1 MRVKIFQINPSRDTE
16 KVRFKDV
23 KNIETVNPEIYDK
36 VFDAVIDESDPS
48 EIMSKINTDDHPLY
62 MGKVIAASDVISV
75 EDKSYI
81 CQNEGFK
88 EIDFDG
94 SAAYKLRNLM
104 RVVYKEPKKPAFE
117 TEIRDDLHSMQKAV
131 GGGLIETVK
140 ISDDETILI
149 DNEESKLM
157 GMEGNIH
164 FGDGTSII
172 AGPFFICGEKNCDFR
187 GLTEA
192 EAKEY
197 LERFSVPEEISQEEA
212 ESDMGYQIIGFNFI

>member
-1 MRVKIFQINPSRDTE
+1 MRVKIYQINPSRDTE
-16 KVRFKDV
+16 KVRFKGLKD
-23 KNIETVNPEIYDK
+23 IETVNPEIYDK
-36 VFDAVIDESDPS
+36 VFDAVIDESTPS

-62 MGKVIAASDVISV
+62 MGKNITALDVISV

-131 GGGLIETVK
+131 GGGLIETIK
-140 ISDDETILI
+140 ISNDKTILVG
-149 DNEESKLM
+149 NEESKLI
-157 GMEGNIH
+157 GMEGNIRY
-164 FGDGTSII
+164 GNGTGII
-172 AGPFFICGEKNCDFR
+172 AGPFFVCAEKGCDFR
-187 GLTEA
+187 GLTDSEA
-192 EAKEY
+192 ELY
-197 LERFSVPEEISQEEA
+197 LQRFSVPEEISQAEVEA
-212 ESDMGYQIIGFNFI
+212 DMGYKIIGFNFI

>member
-1 MRVKIFQINPSRDTE
+1 MRVKIFQINPSRDIE

-23 KNIETVNPEIYDK
+23 KDIETVNPEIYDK

-94 SAAYKLRNLM
+94 SSAHKLRNLM

-131 GGGLIETVK
+131 GGGLIETIK
-140 ISDDETILI
+140 ISNDKTILVG
-149 DNEESKLM
+149 NEESKLI

-172 AGPFFICGEKNCDFR
+172 TGPFFICGEKI
-187 GLTEA
+187 
-192 EAKEY
+192 
-197 LERFSVPEEISQEEA
+197 VISEV
-212 ESDMGYQIIGFNFI
+212 